1 MKRLYKT
8 SGFLLLAVAVLAN
21 VLSSCSSS
29 RRSIPVEEGWE
40 LIGEEKVNFVRD
52 KDEVIVTSRN
62 QFTDIRFRV
71 EEREVRIQDLKIYFE
86 NGDKLEPSIDLVVF
100 ANRDSRNIEL
110 AQDGRT
116 ISKIEFTYRTTG
128 NLLKGRA
135 NVLIYGKRHTL
146 GF

>member
-110 AQDGRT
+110 AQDGRI

>member
-1 MKRLYKT
+1 MIRLYKT
-8 SGFLLLAVAVLAN
+8 SGFLLLAVAILAN
-21 VLSSCSSS
+21 VLSSCFSS

-52 KDEVIVTSRN
+52 KDEVVVTSRN

-100 ANRDSRNIEL
+100 ANQSSRNIQL

-128 NLLKGRA
+128 NLLRGRA

>member
-52 KDEVIVTSRN
+52 KDEVIVRSRN